1 MNLRTRPAPR
11 PGPVSE
17 WKRPESLLRSSK
29 RKPGRSSAPG
39 RRRAASA
46 SAACSRGRAL
56 RGLHLFRRRALRG
69 LRPGDVRPCPT
80 GPRGTLPPGP
90 PAERCAYSADKKSR
104 HALFRRSD
112 AACREKAEIKPGP
125 SRLLDMRV
133 RRPQEKR
140 RGYGK
145 GATIVTGEGRPQG
158 RGRGF
163 ASAVM
168 PRASLPR
175 ACHECCGRARAFSRS
190 AARRS
195 VSSVRDSTPRR
206 IFRSTSR

>member
-1 MNLRTRPAPR
+1 MNLRTRPAAL
-11 PGPVSE
+11 PGPC
-17 WKRPESLLRSSK
+17 LRLEASRISSPPFK

-46 SAACSRGRAL
+46 SAACSRGRAR
-56 RGLHLFRRRALRG
+56 RGLHLFRKRGLRVLRPGTCGHVRPSHADTCRRALRQSAA
-69 LRPGDVRPCPT
+69 R
-80 GPRGTLPPGP
+80 TLPTKKAVMRSSVAPTQ
-90 PAERCAYSADKKSR
+90 PAGKSR
-104 HALFRRSD
+104 NKARTFPPLRTCGR
-112 AACREKAEIKPGP
+112 AA
-125 SRLLDMRV
+125 
-133 RRPQEKR
+133 QEKR

-145 GATIVTGEGRPQG
+145 GSTIVTGEGRPQG

-163 ASAVM
+163 ASVVM